1 MDLHRVK
8 EILSTENEIAVH
20 YHGVPVWIESIDDT
34 SSMAM
39 ISARGVHDY
48 SRLVAIDALDE
59 ARNSNS

>member
-1 MDLHRVK
+1 MDLIRVK
-8 EILSTENEIAVH
+8 EILSSEEEITVH
-20 YHGVPVWIESIDDT
+20 YHGVPVWIESVEDT

-59 ARNSNS
+59 ARNSHS